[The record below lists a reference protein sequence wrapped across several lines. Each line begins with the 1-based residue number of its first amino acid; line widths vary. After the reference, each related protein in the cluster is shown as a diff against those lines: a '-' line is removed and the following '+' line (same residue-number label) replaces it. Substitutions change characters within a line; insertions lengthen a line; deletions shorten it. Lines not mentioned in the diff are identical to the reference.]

1 MKIDEPKTPYA
12 PRYDPSQD
20 DEEEE
25 EGGQVEMAEAE
36 ESLIDAQDVKVDEL
50 DSKKNV
56 IRRPVTEEE
65 IPELE
70 LGEAEEPVSSSAGD
84 DERIVRGRRMSSD
97 SGKGEKHVVVGGGEG
112 GDAADEDRL
121 LTPDEAEVKHRK
133 FEQQRKKHYEMRN
146 VKEILAW
153 VSVPTYIV

>member
-25 EGGQVEMAEAE
+25 ERGQVEMAEAE
-36 ESLIDAQDVKVDEL
+36 DSLIDAQDVKVDEL
-50 DSKKNV
+50 DNKKV
-56 IRRPVTEEE
+56 TRRPVTEEE

-84 DERIVRGRRMSSD
+84 DERIVRDRRMSSD

-121 LTPDEAEVKHRK
+121 LTPEEAEVKHRK

-153 VSVPTYIV
+153 VSVPTYIA

>member
-20 DEEEE
+20 EEEEE
-25 EGGQVEMAEAE
+25 EGQMEMAEAE

-50 DSKKNV
+50 DSKKV
-56 IRRPVTEEE
+56 TRRPVTEEE

-84 DERIVRGRRMSSD
+84 DERVVRDRRLSSD

-112 GDAADEDRL
+112 GDAEDEDRL
-121 LTPDEAEVKHRK
+121 LTPEEAEVKHRK

-146 VKEILAW
+146 VKEILAC
-153 VSVPTYIV
+153 VSVPTCIL